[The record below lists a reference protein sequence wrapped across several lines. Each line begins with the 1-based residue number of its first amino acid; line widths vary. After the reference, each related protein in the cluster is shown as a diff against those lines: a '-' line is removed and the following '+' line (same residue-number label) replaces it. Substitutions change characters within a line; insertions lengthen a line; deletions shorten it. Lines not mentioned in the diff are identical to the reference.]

1 MTVNI
6 KGFDS
11 GCHELF
17 LLISKPDGAES
28 PECCN
33 EDLINSRGIGYK
45 GYDAFQYTRSAKNR
59 NKLHEQLTFE

>member
-17 LLISKPDGAES
+17 LLISKPDGAEK
-28 PECCN
+28 PGVLCRGIYAFAKH
-33 EDLINSRGIGYK
+33 EDLIKQQGDWLQRK
-45 GYDAFQYTRSAKNR
+45 
-59 NKLHEQLTFE
+59 